1 MARFFLAFAHKFRSL
16 LACRYKDPADILFQI
31 GPCPDSRSGAAYS
44 ETVRELHVLN
54 SLASGRRLALRIVLL
69 QLAVAAL
76 VGIAFLTQGLRD
88 AIAGAAGAAI
98 VALGTALLA
107 ARTFAGLGGGG
118 MTMGRLLIG
127 MVLKWMAI
135 IGGLIVILGQYKLP
149 PLAAITGLVAAYAI
163 NLLAF
168 RFKG

>member
-1 MARFFLAFAHKFRSL
+1 
-16 LACRYKDPADILFQI
+16 
-31 GPCPDSRSGAAYS
+31 
-44 ETVRELHVLN
+44 VLN
-54 SLASGRRLALRIVLL
+54 SLASGRRLALRIILL
-69 QLAVAAL
+69 QLAVAAI
-76 VGIAFLTQGLRD
+76 VGIAFLPQGFR
-88 AIAGAAGAAI
+88 ACIAGAAGAMI

-107 ARTFAGLGGGG
+107 TRTFAGLGSAG
-118 MTMGRLLIG
+118 MTMGRLLSG

-135 IGGLIVILGQYKLP
+135 IGGLIIILGQYKLP

>member
-1 MARFFLAFAHKFRSL
+1 
-16 LACRYKDPADILFQI
+16 
-31 GPCPDSRSGAAYS
+31 
-44 ETVRELHVLN
+44 VLN

-88 AIAGAAGAAI
+88 ALAGAAGAAI

-118 MTMGRLLIG
+118 MTMGRLLVG

-135 IGGLIVILGQYKLP
+135 IGGLIIILGQYKLP